1 MTAEWWFKP
10 MFDKVFEEFADLS
23 CIADGD
29 RVLSYAQALDLGRGL
44 IVGLPETRSL
54 VVLRCS
60 VSAESVAAY
69 VALMQAGHVPLLLE
83 ADLSETL
90 SDQIYAHYQPDAI
103 VDPGA
108 GTVSLTGYAPADLHP
123 DLALLLTT
131 SGSTGS
137 PKLVRQ
143 RRAGITAN
151 AQSIAQ
157 YLGLTS
163 DERPLLHLPMSYS
176 YGLSVIHSHL
186 AVGACICLTRKT
198 VMEPGYWDDLRQ
210 HEATSIAGVPFHYT
224 TLRRFGEDKL
234 SLPSLKTFT
243 QAGGRLDP
251 RVVSFFGEWTART
264 GRKFFVMY
272 GQTEA
277 GPRVAYLP
285 PEHAAAHPDAVG
297 VAIPGVTIDLVKED
311 GSPAA
316 IGETG
321 EMRIHSPAVMMG
333 YALTRAD
340 LAKGDELGGVLST
353 GDLAQ
358 MGEDGLL
365 RIVGRSSRI
374 LKVFGLRVNLDEV
387 ERRVATPETSVFCF
401 GNDDKLQVLIQG
413 EVDPVE
419 TRKVIVDAFSLPPRG
434 IEVRNVDHVARTG
447 SGKVTAA
454 ALTEAWERASR

>member
-1 MTAEWWFKP
+1 
-10 MFDKVFEEFADLS
+10 MFDRVFHEFAGNP

-29 RVLSYAQALDLGRGL
+29 RVLSYAETLALGQRLIADL
-44 IVGLPETRSL
+44 PAARSL

-60 VSAESVAAY
+60 VSAESIAAY
-69 VALMQAGHVPLLLE
+69 VALLHAGHVPLLLE
-83 ADLSETL
+83 ADLSELL
-90 SDQIYAHYQPDAI
+90 SEQLYAVYQPNAI
-103 VDPGA
+103 VDPVA
-108 GTVSLTGYAPADLHP
+108 GSVTVTDAPPAELHA

-143 RRAGITAN
+143 RLAGITAN
-151 AQSIAQ
+151 AESIAE
-157 YLGLTS
+157 YLALTA

-186 AVGACICLTRKT
+186 AVGACICVTRKT

-210 HEATSIAGVPFHYT
+210 HAATSIAGVPFHYT
-224 TLRRFGEDKL
+224 TLRRFGEEKL
-234 SLPSLKTFT
+234 SLPSLKTLT

-251 RVVSFFGEWTART
+251 RIVSFFGDWAART
-264 GRKFFVMY
+264 DRKFFVMY

-285 PEHAAAHPDAVG
+285 PEHAAAHPDAIG
-297 VAIPGVTIDLVKED
+297 VAIPGVTIELVKDD
-311 GSPAA
+311 GTSAA
-316 IGETG
+316 PGETG

-333 YALTRAD
+333 YALERAD

-387 ERRVATPETSVFCF
+387 ERRIATPEVEVFCF
-401 GNDDKLQVLIQG
+401 GADDKLQVLIHG
-413 EVDPVE
+413 SLDPVE
-419 TRKVIVDAFSLPPRG
+419 VRKAIVDAFSLPPRG
-434 IEVRNVDHVARTG
+434 IEVRSGGPVERTA

-454 ALTEAWERASR
+454 ALQAAWEQAAKPA

>member
-1 MTAEWWFKP
+1 
-10 MFDKVFEEFADLS
+10 MFDKVFQAFAGNR
-23 CIADGD
+23 CIVDGD
-29 RVLSYAQALDLGRGL
+29 RALTYAETLDLGRSL
-44 IVGLPETRSL
+44 IAGLPEARSL

-60 VSAESVAAY
+60 VSAESIAAY
-69 VALMQAGHVPLLLE
+69 VALMHAGHVPLLLE
-83 ADLSETL
+83 AELSETL
-90 SDQIYAHYQPDAI
+90 SDQIYATYRPNAI
-103 VDPGA
+103 VDPVA
-108 GTVSLTGYAPADLHP
+108 GSVTVTDAPPAELHP
-123 DLALLLTT
+123 ELALLLTT

-143 RRAGITAN
+143 RLAGIAAN
-151 AQSIAQ
+151 AESIAQ
-157 YLGLTS
+157 YLELTA

-186 AVGACICLTRKT
+186 AVGASICVTRKT

-224 TLRRFGEDKL
+224 TLRRFGEEKL
-234 SLPSLKTFT
+234 SLPSLRTLT

-251 RVVSFFGEWTART
+251 RVVSFFGDWAART
-264 GRKFFVMY
+264 DRKFFVMY

-285 PEHAAAHPDAVG
+285 PEHAAAHPDAIG

-311 GSPAA
+311 GASAA
-316 IGETG
+316 SGETG

-333 YALTRAD
+333 YALERAD
-340 LAKGDELGGVLST
+340 LAKGDELGGVLAT

-358 MGEDGLL
+358 QGEDGLL

-387 ERRVATPETSVFCF
+387 ERRIATPEVEVFCF
-401 GNDDKLQVLIQG
+401 GNDDKLQVLIHG
-413 EVDPVE
+413 TLDPIEV
-419 TRKVIVDAFSLPPRG
+419 RKAIVDAFSLPPRG
-434 IEVRNVDHVARTG
+434 IEVRRGGPVERTA

-454 ALTEAWERASR
+454 ALQTAWEQAA